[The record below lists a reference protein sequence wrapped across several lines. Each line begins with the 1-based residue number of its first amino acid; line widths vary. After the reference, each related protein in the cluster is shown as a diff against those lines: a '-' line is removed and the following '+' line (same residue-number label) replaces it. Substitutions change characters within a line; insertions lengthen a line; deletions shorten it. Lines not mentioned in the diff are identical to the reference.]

1 MSQFDALTST
11 IEGIVIGNYCE
22 LPDTS
27 ISFSRFQNV
36 RVIDVGYDSLSDVDS
51 LSLSGMLIDDR

>member
-1 MSQFDALTST
+1 MSQFDALTSA
-11 IEGIVIGNYCE
+11 IEGIVIGNDCM
-22 LPDTS
+22 LSDTS

-51 LSLSGMLIDDR
+51 LSLSGMLIDD